1 MYIKTC
7 AIAGLIAAFSLA
19 ASAAQDVAELLHRQ
33 TQELMDAVG
42 AGARPVWD
50 RYPDPRVIYTDEDGS
65 VMSKPEM
72 LANIKPLPQGVSGKI
87 KVLDFKVA
95 VHGPTAVA
103 THLDDEY
110 ETYHG
115 HELHCQYR
123 TTGTWVKTRA
133 GWRIVA
139 GQVLALRTDPP
150 AVSLTPH
157 QMEEYAGRYA
167 LTPAIV
173 YEIRNNGGVFEGQR
187 TEGKPETLQA
197 EAPDMLFVGGKPR
210 YRKVFLRGS
219 DGRIT
224 GFAERREAWDLIWK
238 RLP

>member
-1 MYIKTC
+1 MSIKSW
-7 AIAGLIAAFSLA
+7 AIAGLVVIFSMPA
-19 ASAAQDVAELLHRQ
+19 TAAQDVAELLHRQ
-33 TQELMDAVG
+33 TQDLMDAVTAG
-42 AGARPVWD
+42 ERTVWERYLDAGA
-50 RYPDPRVIYTDEDGS
+50 IYTDESGS

-95 VHGPTAVA
+95 VHGSTAVT

-123 TTGTWVKTRA
+123 TTDTWVKTSA
-133 GWRIVA
+133 GWRIIA

-150 AVSLTPH
+150 AGSLTSR

-173 YEIRNNGGVFEGQR
+173 YEIRNNGGVLEGQR
-187 TEGKPETLQA
+187 TGGKPETLQA
-197 EAPDMLFVGGKPR
+197 EVPDMLFVGGKPR

-224 GFAERREAWDLIWK
+224 GFAERREAWDIVWK